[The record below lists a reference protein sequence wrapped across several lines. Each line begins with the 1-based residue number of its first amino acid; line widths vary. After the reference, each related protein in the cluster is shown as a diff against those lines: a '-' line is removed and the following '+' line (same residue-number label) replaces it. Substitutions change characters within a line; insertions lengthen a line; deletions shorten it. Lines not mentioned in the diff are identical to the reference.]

1 MSGLNFVLLGHLLTF
16 SVENFEMD
24 MTRLEV
30 TEVALPFE
38 LPDTVAAREWMMELD
53 FVDIYEGSLDELRDM
68 ANRAPSPSARFWLK
82 GWIGCREQREA
93 FSGEFRKA
101 A

>member
-24 MTRLEV
+24 MTRLDV

-38 LPDTVAAREWMMELD
+38 LPDTVSAHEWMMELD
-53 FVDIYEGSLDELRDM
+53 FVDIYEGNLDELRHM
-68 ANRAPSPSARFWLK
+68 ANRAPSPSARFWLN
-82 GWIGCREQREA
+82 GWIACREQREA
-93 FSGEFRKA
+93 LSGEFRKA